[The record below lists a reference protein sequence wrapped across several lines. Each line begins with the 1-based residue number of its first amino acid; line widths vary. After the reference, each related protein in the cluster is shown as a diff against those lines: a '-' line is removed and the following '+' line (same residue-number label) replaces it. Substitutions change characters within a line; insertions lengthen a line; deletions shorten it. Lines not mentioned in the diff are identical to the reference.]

1 MSQPDPE
8 QLAPIAEEAI
18 RHAIRLGLPVYYKRL
33 VRGAFLLRRDH
44 GGKGVLFTSSIP
56 GTDEDPPGTIY
67 VTLASE
73 PVTVWKVPVARI
85 EPGKDPETYPH
96 QVVSAAAQYPVLFT
110 THEADVWRRRLHSL
124 HTGRVEEADP
134 GEIPKELLEEAKPT
148 RILRL
153 VDIPTDYALLRGNLV
168 VAWYTRITPPGIGEP
183 QGTWITTLKYL
194 EAAGLLPSGEAD
206 QEP

>member
-8 QLAPIAEEAI
+8 ELAPIAEEAI

-56 GTDEDPPGTIY
+56 GAEQDPPGTLY

-73 PVTVWKVPVARI
+73 PVTVWKVPVARL
-85 EPGKDPETYPH
+85 EPGKQPETYPH
-96 QVVSAAAQYPVLFT
+96 QVVAAAAQYPVLFS
-110 THEADVWRRRLHSL
+110 THEADVWRRRLHGL
-124 HTGRVEEADP
+124 HAGNVEEADP
-134 GEIPKELLEEAKPT
+134 SEIPRELLEETKPT

-153 VDIPTDYALLRGNLV
+153 TDMPTDYALTRNGLV
-168 VAWYTRITPPGIGEP
+168 VAWYTRITPPGIDVAE
-183 QGTWITTLKYL
+183 GTWIITVKYL
-194 EAAGLLPSGEAD
+194 RAAGLL
-206 QEP
+206 